1 MNLSDEEILELH
13 ELLNGLVEKNLPPA
27 KIKKLESW
35 LLDSPVARLEYV
47 SFMDM
52 SSSLAHY
59 ADEIV
64 TDEDESE
71 DEEKSTVNNIIQFLD
86 LLGIAALFVIGFTLF
101 NFWTSNPDSKK
112 AATSRSNFGKTPPAA
127 VPESLFLQFS
137 RIPSVSMG

>member
-35 LLDSPVARLEYV
+35 LLESPVARREYV

-59 ADEIV
+59 AEEIV
-64 TDEDESE
+64 TDEDES
-71 DEEKSTVNNIIQFLD
+71 DLQDTSPVNNIIHFYRP
-86 LLGIAALFVIGFTLF
+86 ALAVA
-101 NFWTSNPDSKK
+101 
-112 AATSRSNFGKTPPAA
+112 AATARAG
-127 VPESLFLQFS
+127 L
-137 RIPSVSMG
+137 